1 MDILHLVDRL
11 EELFNQ
17 SSAIPLSKKVAVDEE
32 KLLDL
37 IDQMR
42 LAVPAEIKKA
52 QSIINQQERIIAQA
66 HEEASRTVALAKE
79 QAEKLVSKDVIVQDA
94 RISADNIVRQAEQ
107 ETKMMKLEADQYA
120 IDSLDHLEIELSKIL
135 TQVRNGITSLRK
147 TAEENISPNPAPA
160 IDPSQEST
168 APDS

>member
-17 SSAIPLSKKVAVDEE
+17 SASIPLSKKVAVDEE

-42 LAVPAEIKKA
+42 LAVPDEIKKA
-52 QSIINQQERIIAQA
+52 QSIINQKERIIAQS
-66 HEEASRTVALAKE
+66 HEEANRTVSFAKE
-79 QAEKLVSKDVIVQDA
+79 QAEKLVEKDVIVQDA
-94 RISADNIVRQAEQ
+94 RVSAEAIINRAKE
-107 ETKMMKLEADQYA
+107 ETKMIKLEADQYA

-135 TQVRNGITSLRK
+135 TQVRNGIMSLK
-147 TAEENISPNPAPA
+147 ETTQDFS
-160 IDPSQEST
+160 IDPSGSSNNGD
-168 APDS
+168 PPGKS